1 MYWLRTGNPLD
12 FIPWLVTALFWAVGG
27 WLLATHAF
35 NLEQKE
41 RPMTGLALGLIG
53 YTWFANLL
61 GHWLPADWAFISAGV
76 CTLLLGLAFAWK
88 GKRPLLD
95 WRDLSSSWTQFVA
108 FLIITFAFLQI
119 SKGLALFDEPKN
131 LTIISRMAA
140 GDIPPHFYLNADYY
154 FRYHYGFQLF
164 AASLM
169 RIGGLLPWSA
179 FDLGKSIAFALALIL
194 VSLLAQRHSGKQWA
208 GPIAAF
214 VIAFASGTRYLLL
227 LVPQIKLALLDS
239 TIHLL
244 GTSQTGSP
252 FSQALFQGWPLDGGP
267 PTPIMFAYVNGI
279 FPPLTMQHAGS
290 SILSAV
296 IIILL
301 LLVFPRITHRL
312 TWVLLGIV
320 LAFWALVWESSYGLF
335 AIGGAIALVVGGN
348 MHTRETKPAGNWFVA
363 TIKSIVT
370 YPGFL
375 ALALSVPLVLLQGG
389 TLTEMLRQAVFG
401 AADAGIGVEGAV
413 SAGGFSLRWP
423 PAVFSAHLGALNI
436 FSPGELLV
444 AICELGVVI
453 LLTPWITAWAWRQFK
468 SGDWVTGAML
478 IGAWVGLIV
487 PLFLSYQA
495 ERDISRFS
503 AYAMFVWTV
512 FLTLMIMEPTNE
524 VKPVLQK
531 IGAAALGMMIFGG
544 VVVTGMIMT
553 GVSQP
558 QLGLDMNSLD
568 SRILRD
574 TWNRLPADSA
584 VIDRIPWRASVL
596 TGLPTHSSISGIER
610 LDTWESLIANPSV
623 ETLSANGYRYVFVDE
638 IWWNEMPPEARAD
651 LSRPCVVVVSEYDK
665 ASHGLI
671 RRLLDISTCQ
681 P

>member
-1 MYWLRTGNPLD
+1 MYWLRTGNLLD
-12 FIPWLVTALFWAVGG
+12 FIPWLVTALLWTAGG
-27 WLLATHAF
+27 WLLATHAID
-35 NLEQKE
+35 LEQKE
-41 RPMTGLALGLIG
+41 RPMVGLALGLIG
-53 YTWFANLL
+53 YTFFANLL
-61 GHWLPADWAFISAGV
+61 GHWLPAYWAFVLAGV

-95 WRDLSSSWTQFVA
+95 WHDLTATWVQFVVFILITIA
-108 FLIITFAFLQI
+108 FLMICR
-119 SKGLALFDEPKN
+119 GVALFDEPKN

-164 AASLM
+164 SASLM

-179 FDLGKSIAFALALIL
+179 FDLGKSVAFALALL
-194 VSLLAQRHSGKQWA
+194 LTGLLAQRHSGKKWA

-227 LVPQIKLALLDS
+227 LIPQITLARLDPV
-239 TIHLL
+239 IHLI
-244 GTSQTGSP
+244 GSSETGAP
-252 FSQALFQGWPLDGGP
+252 FSQALLQGWPLDGGP
-267 PTPIMFAYVNGI
+267 PTPIMMAYINGI
-279 FPPLTMQHAGS
+279 FQPLTMQQAGS

-296 IIILL
+296 IVILL

-320 LAFWALVWESSYGLF
+320 LACWALVWESSYGLF
-335 AIGGAIALVVGGN
+335 AIGGSIALVVGGIL
-348 MHTRETKPAGNWFVA
+348 HTRRTNPAGNKLVA

-370 YPGFL
+370 HPGFL

-389 TLTEMLRQAVFG
+389 TITETLRQALFG
-401 AADAGIGVEGAV
+401 TAGIGVEGAV

-436 FSPGELLV
+436 LSPGELLI

-453 LLTPWITAWAWRQFK
+453 LLTPWITLWAWRRFK
-468 SGDWVTGAML
+468 SGDWVTGAM
-478 IGAWVGLIV
+478 IAGAWVGLIV

-503 AYAMFVWTV
+503 AYSMFVWTV
-512 FLTLMIMEPTNE
+512 FLTLMVMQPAAE
-524 VKPVLQK
+524 VKPVLQNL
-531 IGAAALGMMIFGG
+531 GAVALGLMIFGG
-544 VVVTGMIMT
+544 VVVTGMLMT

-558 QLGLDMNSLD
+558 QLGLDMNSQD

-596 TGLPTHSSISGIER
+596 TGLPTYSSVSGLER
-610 LDTWESLIANPSV
+610 LDTWKSLIANPSV
-623 ETLSANGYRYVFVDE
+623 EALSANGYRYVFVDE
-638 IWWNEMPPEARAD
+638 IWWNEMSPGARAD
-651 LSRPCVVVVSEYDK
+651 LSQPCVQVVSEYDK
-665 ASHGLI
+665 PSHGQI
-671 RRLLDISTCQ
+671 RRLLDIQNCQ

>member
-41 RPMTGLALGLIG
+41 RPMIGLALGLIG

-61 GHWLPADWAFISAGV
+61 GHWLPSSWAFIAAGV
-76 CTLLLGLAFAWK
+76 CTLLLGLAFAWR
-88 GKRPLLD
+88 GMRPILD
-95 WRDLSSSWTQFVA
+95 WRDLTSSWSQFVA
-108 FLIITFAFLQI
+108 FLLIATVFLLI
-119 SKGLALFDEPKN
+119 SEGLSLFDEPKN

-164 AASLM
+164 SASLM

-179 FDLGKSIAFALALIL
+179 FDLGKSIAFALALVL
-194 VSLLAQRHSGKQWA
+194 VSLLAQRHSSKQWA

-244 GTSQTGSP
+244 GTSETGAP
-252 FSQALFQGWPLDGGP
+252 FSQALIQGWPLDGGP

-279 FPPLTMQHAGS
+279 FPPLTMLHAGS
-290 SILSAV
+290 SILSAA

-301 LLVFPRITHRL
+301 LLVFPRIAHRL

-320 LAFWALVWESSYGLF
+320 LAYWALVWESSYGLF
-335 AIGGAIALVVGGN
+335 AIGGAIALVAGGI
-348 MHTRETKPAGNWFVA
+348 MHTRATKPAENWLAA

-370 YPGFL
+370 YPGFF
-375 ALALSVPLVLLQGG
+375 ALAVSVPLVLLQGG
-389 TLTEMLRQAVFG
+389 TLTEMVRQAAFG

-453 LLTPWITAWAWRQFK
+453 LLTPWITAWAWRRFK

-478 IGAWVGLIV
+478 AGAWVGLVV

-503 AYAMFVWTV
+503 AFAMFVWTV
-512 FLTLMIMEPTNE
+512 FLTLMVMEPATE
-524 VKPVLQK
+524 VKPVLQTL
-531 IGAAALGMMIFGG
+531 GAVALGLMIFGG
-544 VVVTGMIMT
+544 IVVTGMILT

-558 QLGLDMNSLD
+558 QLGLKMNSLD

-596 TGLPTHSSISGIER
+596 TGLPTHSSVSGLKR
-610 LDTWESLIANPSV
+610 LDSWESLIDNPSV
-623 ETLSANGYRYVFVDE
+623 EALSANGYRYVYVDD
-638 IWWNEMPPEARAD
+638 IWWNEMPSGARAD
-651 LSRPCVVVVSEYDK
+651 LSRPCIVVVSEYNK
-665 ASHGLI
+665 PSHGLI
-671 RRLLDISTCQ
+671 RRLLDIKNCQ